1 MKTLKLVNGK
11 IQIIDHK
18 MPTLDT
24 TGAIVKVLGC
34 GLCGSDLVK
43 IYEKNNNAIL
53 GHEVVGEIVEI
64 NSETNFKVGDK
75 IVVSHHYPCGVCD
88 FCLNKSFSMCETFK
102 SSNFDP
108 AGFSEFMKITE
119 GHLENTAFKLNNSLT
134 DIEASFTEPLAC
146 CIRAVERASLRA
158 GASALTIGLGSIGIL
173 MAQAVREFK
182 VKSFGVDVDKSRQE
196 FAKKFG
202 IEFDENIKY
211 DAIFMTSGSA
221 FAIPDALK
229 YVKNGGKIIVFSS
242 VKDNSGYTNNDIYYR
257 ELSIIASYSPSIENL
272 KMAYKMLEDRKVVVD
287 NISTTYSLEDF
298 EKAVDDTI
306 SKKIYKAYIEL

>member
-1 MKTLKLVNGK
+1 MKTLKLIKGK
-11 IQIIDHK
+11 IQIIDHEI
-18 MPTLDT
+18 PILNGL
-24 TGAIVKVLGC
+24 GAIVKVLGC

-43 IYEKNNNAIL
+43 IYEKNDNAIL

-64 NSETNFKVGDK
+64 NSKTNFKVGDK

-88 FCLNKSFSMCETFK
+88 FCLNKSYSMCETFK
-102 SSNFDP
+102 ASNFDP

-119 GHLENTAFKLNNSLT
+119 GHLENTAFLLNGTMN

-158 GASALTIGLGSIGIL
+158 GANALTIGLGSIGIL
-173 MAQAVREFK
+173 MAQALCEFG
-182 VKSFGVDVDKSRQE
+182 VNSFGFDVDKSRQD
-196 FAKKFG
+196 FAKNFG
-202 IEFDENIKY
+202 IKFDENIKY

-221 FAIPDALK
+221 YAIPDALK

-242 VKDNSGYTNNDIYYR
+242 VKDNSGYSNNDIYYR

-272 KMAYKMLEDRKVVVD
+272 KMAYKMLEDKKVVVD
-287 NISTTYSLEDF
+287 NISTIYSLENF
-298 EKAVDDTI
+298 EKAVEDTI